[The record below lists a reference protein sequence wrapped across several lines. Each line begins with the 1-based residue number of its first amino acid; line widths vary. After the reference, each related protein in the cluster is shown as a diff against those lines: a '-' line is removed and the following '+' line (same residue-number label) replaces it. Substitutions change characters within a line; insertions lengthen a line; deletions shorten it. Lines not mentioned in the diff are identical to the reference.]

1 MKALVSALALL
12 SFVAATTVPAVV
24 FAQDA
29 ASTPAP
35 AKKSTSTPVKKTAKH
50 SKATKTKTAPAEKS
64 TDEKKAN

>member
-35 AKKSTSTPVKKTAKH
+35 TKKSTPAKKTAKH